1 MRRVWKGSRTAVC
14 GCVWGGSGRLRL
26 CQTRPPAPA
35 LKHTVPPRRAG
46 ATLEMINV
54 HERGLFLQG
63 KKLVAVISEAA
74 SAGISLHADRRAPN
88 QRRRVHLTLELP
100 WSGEKGGGGGAE
112 GRAGLGG
119 AWGWGLACAA
129 ASPRA
134 AWLRRRALLPH
145 RPTHPSPALPT
156 QQPTRQSSNLGAHTV
171 PTRRTA
177 LSTASSSHRWGASGA
192 LPRRSRGASSRWER

>member
-100 WSGEKGGGGGAE
+100 WSGEKGGGGG
-112 GRAGLGG
+112 
-119 AWGWGLACAA
+119 
-129 ASPRA
+129 
-134 AWLRRRALLPH
+134 
-145 RPTHPSPALPT
+145 
-156 QQPTRQSSNLGAHTV
+156 
-171 PTRRTA
+171 
-177 LSTASSSHRWGASGA
+177 
-192 LPRRSRGASSRWER
+192 